1 MAHIIYYC
9 ETCRKTFT
17 LWRGNPI
24 GIPFGSLPALTAQV
38 IDHDCNEKEEAA

>member
-17 LWRGNPI
+17 LWHGNPI
-24 GIPFGSLPALTAQV
+24 GIPFGRLPDLTAQV
-38 IDHDCNEKEEAA
+38 IDHPCEKEEAA